1 MPELPEVE
9 TSRRGIEPLGNLK
22 KPVSPVSGD
31 QGAFDMV
38 DSPVVSRRNAIA
50 MLPGLLAL

>member
-1 MPELPEVE
+1 MRN
-9 TSRRGIEPLGNLK
+9 SLGNLK